1 MDQWTKWVRVKTCAK
16 KEYNT
21 ATKVVAVET
30 SDDGYSY
37 ACVDSATARDL
48 FIRHKFEVCAPPK
61 AKVSEK
67 KIVPPKAEEVSEPV
81 EEKPKPKRKAR
92 TRKKKPA
99 TKE

>member
-48 FIRHKFEVCAPPK
+48 FIRHKFEV
-61 AKVSEK
+61 
-67 KIVPPKAEEVSEPV
+67 
-81 EEKPKPKRKAR
+81 
-92 TRKKKPA
+92 
-99 TKE
+99 